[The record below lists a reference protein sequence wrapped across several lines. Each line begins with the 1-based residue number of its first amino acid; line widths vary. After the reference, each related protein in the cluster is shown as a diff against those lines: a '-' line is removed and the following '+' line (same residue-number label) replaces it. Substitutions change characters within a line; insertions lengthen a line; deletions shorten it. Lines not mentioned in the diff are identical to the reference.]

1 MTKKDVIK
9 RLKWYY
15 PMERLHAFITFPLIG
30 IYLLFTNS
38 FLDILFILYGLVL
51 CICILFQGQL
61 YWKLKLDRLT
71 EKAFDQNKNL
81 MFFRKSKKRN
91 LFMIGL
97 IPLIFIIQ
105 LYFSNWEV
113 KTENLML
120 WAIIVN
126 VFGILEHINYYNR
139 QLMID
144 NTSDL
149 NYVIRNR
156 KLKIASLA
164 KDLLENK
171 I

>member
-1 MTKKDVIK
+1 
-9 RLKWYY
+9 
-15 PMERLHAFITFPLIG
+15 
-30 IYLLFTNS
+30 
-38 FLDILFILYGLVL
+38 
-51 CICILFQGQL
+51 
-61 YWKLKLDRLT
+61 
-71 EKAFDQNKNL
+71 
-81 MFFRKSKKRN
+81 
-91 LFMIGL
+91 MIGL
-97 IPLIFIIQ
+97 IPLVFIIQ
-105 LYFSNWEV
+105 LYFFNWEV

-120 WAIIVN
+120 WAIIAN